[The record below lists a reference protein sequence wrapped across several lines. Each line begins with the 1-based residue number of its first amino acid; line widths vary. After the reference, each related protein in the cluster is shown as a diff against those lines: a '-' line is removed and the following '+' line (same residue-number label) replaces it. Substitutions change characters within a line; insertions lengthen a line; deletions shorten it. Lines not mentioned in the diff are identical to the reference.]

1 MNVSVT
7 LEIVY
12 LGIYPADKTVYVFK
26 YASCSSVCNKKKKKE
41 RKKENMCGMLYQG
54 DSEWC
59 MYPYTDM
66 KDNHK
71 KFRLKITV
79 T

>member
-1 MNVSVT
+1 MFPVA

-12 LGIYPADKTVYVFK
+12 LGIYPVDKLYMYLSMLVAALFVTK
-26 YASCSSVCNKKKKKE
+26 KKKKKE
-41 RKKENMCGMLYQG
+41 ENMCGMLYQG

-59 MYPYTDM
+59 IYPYTDM

-71 KFRLKITV
+71 KFRLKIT
-79 T
+79 